1 MNVEFG
7 PVEKAL
13 NSLQKAVATPPRND
27 LERDG
32 VIQRFEYSFELTWK
46 IAKRVLARN
55 GIEAQSPR
63 SVIRELAQQGFI
75 ADAELWMLLLEARNY
90 TSHTYNESTAQW
102 VFSQAAQFLFEAEIL
117 VAKLRVEASK

>member
-1 MNVEFG
+1 MRVEFG
-7 PVEKAL
+7 PVERAL
-13 NSLQKAVATPPRND
+13 ESLRKAVANPPRND

-46 IAKRVLARN
+46 TAKRVLARA
-55 GIEAQSPR
+55 GVDAQSPR
-63 SVIRELAQQGFI
+63 AVIRELAQQGLI

-102 VFSQAAQFLFEAEIL
+102 VFSQASRFLLEAELL
-117 VAKLRVEASK
+117 VAKLKAETVK